1 MDSFKKGILGGFIAV
16 CVLTLGVLA
25 FSTVTKAA
33 NGDTKTPS
41 GTTALNQGCGCGG
54 QNNANGCNG
63 DCQGKRDGTGRRAN
77 FVDENKNGICDR
89 KE

>member
-16 CVLTLGVLA
+16 FVLTLGVLA
-25 FSTVTKAA
+25 FSTMTKAV
-33 NGDTKTPS
+33 NTDNKTA
-41 GTTALNQGCGCGG
+41 GTPALNQGCGCGG
-54 QNNANGCNG
+54 QNNVNGCNG
-63 DCQGKRDGTGRRAN
+63 DCKGKCGGGGSCGG